1 MNWGNWIIVAFV
13 LFAIFVATLVT
24 ICVTTDI
31 SLVTRDYYTEE
42 LAYQQQLDRKMNAG
56 RLEVVP
62 EILIN
67 GDELEVHYPYLSSIS
82 SGVVTLFRPSDA
94 SLDLEFPIQPS
105 EEAIQR
111 FPLSRYDKGLY
122 KARIMWVMN
131 GEEYFV
137 EKIIVLAEK

>member
-1 MNWGNWIIVAFV
+1 MNWGSWIIVAFV

-31 SLVTRDYYTEE
+31 SLVTRDYYKEE
-42 LAYQQQLDRKMNAG
+42 LAYQQQLDRKQNAK
-56 RLEVVP
+56 RLEVMP
-62 EILIN
+62 EIVIHGTN
-67 GDELEVHYPYLSSIS
+67 LEVHYPDLKLIS

-94 SLDLEFPIQPS
+94 SMDLEFPIQPS
-105 EEAIQR
+105 GDPVQR

-122 KARIMWVMN
+122 KARMTWVMN

-137 EKIIVLAEK
+137 EKILVLED